1 MIAHS
6 IQISELLPDSFVQIV
21 LNTGTRKYGYIQNS
35 TPINEQVLLVSRPE
49 STDNFNEMSFET
61 IDAKTV
67 ASIDPYMK

>member
-6 IQISELLPDSFVQIV
+6 IQISELLPDSFVQII
-21 LNTGTRKYGYIQNS
+21 LNTGTRKYGYIQD
-35 TPINEQVLLVSRPE
+35 TAPVNEQVLLVSRPD
-49 STDNFNEMSFET
+49 STEDFSEMSFET